1 METFPLAPHR
11 TVVTALTA
19 ALLGAT
25 LLAGCTVATASDTGA
40 ETACA
45 APGRWYDGAGQPV
58 DQNAVLSRA
67 ASAPAVLLGERH
79 DSAEQHRWQLQTLAA
94 LHAVNPNLAV
104 GLEMMPR
111 SRQPVLDRWVA
122 GAMDEAAFLKESGW
136 TEVWGFDAAFYLP
149 VLHFAR
155 MHRLPLVALN
165 VNRALVSRTA
175 KEGWDAIPAD
185 AREGVGDPAPLPAA
199 YIGELA
205 EVMSHHGAAVDR
217 GSPRFQR
224 FTQAQA
230 LWDRAMAESIATA
243 HRRTGRTVVALA
255 GSGHLRYGHG
265 IPHQLAALGI
275 GGTQVLLPWETGQDC
290 AELTGQ
296 GPRVADAVFGIAPD
310 ARSPAETPP
319 RPRLGVNLEP
329 ADGAVRVAAVQDGSI
344 AARAGV
350 KPGDR
355 ITAAAGRPVTSPAD
369 LTALVQRQT
378 PGTWLPITVQRGGK
392 TQQIIAKFPAP

>member
-1 METFPLAPHR
+1 MEIVPLAPHR
-11 TVVTALTA
+11 IVVTALTA
-19 ALLGAT
+19 ALLGT
-25 LLAGCTVATASDTGA
+25 LLLAGCTAATASDPGTTA
-40 ETACA
+40 ACA

-58 DQNAVLSRA
+58 GQDSVLRRA

-122 GAMDEAAFLKESGW
+122 GGLDEAAFLTESRW
-136 TEVWGFDAAFYLP
+136 TEVWGFDAALYMP
-149 VLHFAR
+149 ILHFAR

-175 KEGWDAIPAD
+175 KEGWAAIPAGT
-185 AREGVGDPAPLPAA
+185 REGVGDPAPLPAA
-199 YIGELA
+199 YIDDLA
-205 EVMSHHGAAVDR
+205 EVMSHHGTPVDR
-217 GSPRFQR
+217 ASDRFQR

-230 LWDRAMAESIATA
+230 LWDRAMAEAIATA

-275 GGTQVLLPWETGQDC
+275 GGTQVLLPWESGQEC
-290 AELTGQ
+290 ADLTDR
-296 GPRVADAVFGIAPD
+296 GPRVADAVFGIAPEPPT
-310 ARSPAETPP
+310 AAAPP
-319 RPRLGVNLEP
+319 RPRLGVTLEP
-329 ADGAVRVAAVQDGSI
+329 ADGAVRVAGVQDGSI
-344 AARAGV
+344 AAQAGL

-355 ITAAAGRPVTSPAD
+355 ITAAAGHPVASPPD
-369 LTALVQRQT
+369 LTTLVQRQA

-392 TQQIIAKFPAP
+392 TRQIIAKFPAP